1 MIEAAK
7 QRADAGGNSTRGGTQ
22 VYRGNPLVAGE

>member
-1 MIEAAK
+1 MIEAVN

-22 VYRGNPLVAGE
+22 VYRGTPPVAGD